1 MKVQGNFMEKNYLGI
16 DYGEKRIG
24 LALAG
29 EQERIARAFKII
41 HKLNELDD
49 IVPAKNVCAFVI
61 GLPLQPDGTEGDTA
75 TQTHLFANRLQE
87 KYNLSIYWQDERKT
101 SVVAENYLKEGLCMR
116 PNKRKDILDAESA
129 RVILDRWL
137 NQHTR

>member
-1 MKVQGNFMEKNYLGI
+1 MEKNFLGI

-29 EQERIARAFKII
+29 EKERLARAFKII

-49 IVPAKNVCAFVI
+49 IVPAKNVVAFVV

-75 TQTHLFANRLQE
+75 AAAHLFVARLKE
-87 KYNLSIYWQDERKT
+87 KYGLPVYWQDERKT
-101 SVVAENYLKEGLCMR
+101 SVAAETYFKEGIFMR
-116 PNKRKDILDAESA
+116 ADKRKNVLDAESA
-129 RVILDRWL
+129 RIILQLWL
-137 NQHTR
+137 AREKGLK

>member
-1 MKVQGNFMEKNYLGI
+1 MEKNFLGI

-29 EQERIARAFKII
+29 EKERVARAFKII

-49 IVPAKNVCAFVI
+49 IVPAKDVCAFVV

-75 TQTHLFANRLQE
+75 ASARLFVARIEE
-87 KYNLSIYWQDERKT
+87 KYKLPVYWQDERK
-101 SVVAENYLKEGLCMR
+101 SSAAAESYLKEGLCMR
-116 PNKRKDILDAESA
+116 PNKRKEILDAESA
-129 RVILDRWL
+129 RIILQRWL
-137 NQHTR
+137 EQNP

>member
-1 MKVQGNFMEKNYLGI
+1 MEKNYLGI

-29 EQERIARAFKII
+29 KSEKIPRAFKII

-49 IVPAKNVCAFVI
+49 IIFSKNVCAFVI

-75 TQTHLFANRLQE
+75 TNARLFANRLEE
-87 KYNLSIYWQDERKT
+87 KYRLPIYWQDERKS
-101 SVVAENYLKEGLCMR
+101 SVNTENYLKETLCMR
-116 PNKRKDILDAESA
+116 PKKRKQILDAESA
-129 RVILDRWL
+129 CTILQRWL
-137 NQHTR
+137 DTL

>member
-1 MKVQGNFMEKNYLGI
+1 MEKNFLGV

-29 EQERIARAFKII
+29 EKERVARAFKII

-75 TQTHLFANRLQE
+75 VNVRLFAARLQE
-87 KYNLSIYWQDERKT
+87 KYDLPVYWQDERKT
-101 SVVAENYLKEGLCMR
+101 SVAAENYLKEGLCMC
-116 PNKRKDILDAESA
+116 PDKRKEILDAESA
-129 RVILDRWL
+129 RVILQRWL
-137 NQHTR
+137 KQIRL